1 MPIPAPDEI
10 PPELDYKQQQQ
21 PRMTSD
27 PDSKDAADAKGVQH
41 LMVPMSSRTL
51 SNNSDGSQGSSNP
64 AQSLPSPT
72 SPIANGSFSSAAP
85 MFRSRAKTLASL
97 TTATRLGSQTDLMP
111 REIQLPVDPLVNGQP
126 IEAHLY
132 KDAAEC
138 PICFLYYPPYLNRTR
153 CCDQP
158 ICSECF
164 VQIKRPD
171 PHPPEH
177 GDDPNNPN
185 NAIATTTTTTT
196 TQEEG
201 GGGGGGSQAESADT
215 QLVSEAA
222 ACPFCVQPEFGVTYV
237 PPTFRR
243 GLAYATEPTSRPAAA
258 ANLASPMSS
267 STSSLSSANPTS
279 TVPGRRRATS
289 LSASDPNVV
298 TTDKI
303 RPDWAQKLT
312 NARAHA
318 ARRSAAATALHTAA
332 YLVNSNNPSDS
343 RNFGLGRRRRASA
356 APEAQSQSQARG
368 SPALN
373 ALAFLTDRRAQQPS
387 PQSETQSQ
395 SPSQSPS
402 QAQQS
407 QAQSPL
413 PELDPADEG
422 PAPPPRGSSRRTRLD
437 DLEEMM
443 MMEAIRLSLA
453 SEEDRRKR
461 EEKDMK
467 KEAKKRDKE
476 AKKVEKTV
484 RKSASAAAS
493 ASTGSE
499 ASSSAPNYGRG
510 LPSSSSSVIEEEE
523 EPPAAKGKA
532 PAPVPVPGGGPGP
545 AAAAGPALEA
555 TSSGS
560 EDDRQASAAAAAP
573 TTEPSKPSHLRHMSS
588 ASSSISSLVADEH
601 VANADSSTSSEPLFN
616 FRSLA
621 AVIGDGDGDE
631 DDKAEQGQQTEHVE
645 HRPSESA
652 ASDATAKAEPEP
664 EPEPGQGEY
673 QPEQRECLLPKELE
687 TRSVEITGTHP
698 AT

>member
-1 MPIPAPDEI
+1 MAAARAMPIPPPDEI
-10 PPELDYKQQQQ
+10 PPELAYKQ
-21 PRMTSD
+21 PKME
-27 PDSKDAADAKGVQH
+27 DSTDAKGAQH
-41 LMVPMSSRTL
+41 LMVPISSRTL

-64 AQSLPSPT
+64 AHSLPSPT
-72 SPIANGSFSSAAP
+72 SPIANGSFSSAP

-177 GDDPNNPN
+177 GDDDPNSQN
-185 NAIATTTTTTT
+185 NAA
-196 TQEEG
+196 QEEG
-201 GGGGGGSQAESADT
+201 SRAESADT

-222 ACPFCVQPEFGVTYV
+222 ACPFCVQPEFGVTYA

-243 GLAYATEPTSRPAAA
+243 GLTYATEPTSRAP
-258 ANLASPMSS
+258 NLASPMSS
-267 STSSLSSANPTS
+267 STSSLSSGNPT
-279 TVPGRRRATS
+279 TAVPGRRRATS
-289 LSASDPNVV
+289 LSATDPTVV

-332 YLVNSNNPSDS
+332 YLVNSNPSGDS

-368 SPALN
+368 SPALQ

-387 PQSETQSQ
+387 PLSPQPEAQSQQPQSQ
-395 SPSQSPS
+395 SPSQ
-402 QAQQS
+402 
-407 QAQSPL
+407 
-413 PELDPADEG
+413 ELDPPDEG

-453 SEEDRRKR
+453 SEDERRKR
-461 EEKDMK
+461 EEKDLR

-484 RKSASAAAS
+484 RKSASNS
-493 ASTGSE
+493 SE
-499 ASSSAPNYGRG
+499 AGSSALNYGRG

-523 EPPAAKGKA
+523 ETPPPAKGKA
-532 PAPVPVPGGGPGP
+532 PAPAPVAPVTPVTP
-545 AAAAGPALEA
+545 APAPDASAG
-555 TSSGS
+555 SS
-560 EDDRQASAAAAAP
+560 EDDRQAAG
-573 TTEPSKPSHLRHMSS
+573 TTEPAKPSHLRHMSS
-588 ASSSISSLVADEH
+588 ASSSISSLVEDEH
-601 VANADSSTSSEPLFN
+601 GANGDSSASSEPMFN

-621 AVIGDGDGDE
+621 AVIGDEDE
-631 DDKAEQGQQTEHVE
+631 KGEQAEQTEHVE

-652 ASDATAKAEPEP
+652 SSDATAKPNGAEITENVR
-664 EPEPGQGEY
+664 QS
-673 QPEQRECLLPKELE
+673 EQRECIMPKELE